1 MCTKGSRLIFV
12 PFPETFHSAFL
23 PVRKVPCWFSSGFQ
37 KLSIQSFFL
46 YERFHA
52 DFRPVPETFHSAFL
66 SVRKVPCWFLSGFG
80 KLSIQAFV
88 LITGKK
94 ELVVIKTGI
103 GRKKV
108 KKFSSVRGRN
118 WTRDFFV
125 QSSAKRPWPSW
136 HACLVNE
143 KFYFI
148 LLHCLFPTVPFVR
161 GSPSWQYRARSNK
174 ERNWKKKSQKV
185 FFGQGTELIPGFFRT
200 AATQRH
206 CYDYLY

>member
-66 SVRKVPCWFLSGFG
+66 SVRKVPCWFSFGFG

-125 QSSAKRPWPSW
+125 QSSDATSMTILT
-136 HACLVNE
+136 CLLWWT
-143 KFYFI
+143 KSFTLFFFI
-148 LLHCLFPTVPFVR
+148 AFFL
-161 GSPSWQYRARSNK
+161 QYHS
-174 ERNWKKKSQKV
+174 
-185 FFGQGTELIPGFFRT
+185 
-200 AATQRH
+200 
-206 CYDYLY
+206 